1 MLSETSQDWK
11 LALKEQNQNEL
22 CLSLIPM
29 ILSLKRLTSSNAS
42 LIIAMGILKLKIE
55 YEVESVVDFLI
66 LPMQKTW
73 LNQHDLP

>member
-1 MLSETSQDWK
+1 
-11 LALKEQNQNEL
+11 
-22 CLSLIPM
+22 
-29 ILSLKRLTSSNAS
+29 
-42 LIIAMGILKLKIE
+42 MGILKLKIE